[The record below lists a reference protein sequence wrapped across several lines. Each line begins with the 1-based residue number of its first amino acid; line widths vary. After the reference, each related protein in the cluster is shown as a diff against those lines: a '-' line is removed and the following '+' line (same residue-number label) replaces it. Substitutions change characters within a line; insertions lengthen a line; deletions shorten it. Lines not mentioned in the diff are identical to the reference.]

1 MNIKNWKVN
10 KRFVALALAG
20 TISFSLVGCGSS
32 KKLEGE
38 IASLQSEVASLKDD
52 VDSLKG
58 QSPDSSTISS
68 ENQAVT
74 TAPEESID
82 VEAVTT
88 SPKES
93 IDVESVT
100 TSLEETAGVEPAQ
113 EKAEQ
118 SDKTAEDY
126 KGIYIE
132 VDKPYYSSKYN
143 YFGGDDDGY
152 LRNVSLNGNIGV
164 IDVSSRKT
172 VISPSYK
179 SVELDDNCFIVTQND
194 DKKRLVFIN
203 KKNGQLDVEGNMS
216 DTYDEIGK
224 KYYSSKYKY
233 RDDDYDGYLRNV
245 SLDGKVGVIDATT
258 GRIVISLNYK
268 AVELKYDHFIVTQND
283 DKKRLVFINWKT
295 GQLDVEGN
303 MSDAYDT
310 IGDVYYNRR
319 YKKNSDTDG
328 YVRDV
333 TNGEKKGLIAAAD
346 GKVLIPTLYTDIG
359 EEYYNSNYWCY
370 ADDDDDGYLRNV
382 SIGDKNG
389 IIDASDFSVVIPA
402 EYSDIQFESRDVV
415 VTDTEGLKKTLTYG
429 SLKK

>member
-100 TSLEETAGVEPAQ
+100 TSLEETAGVETAQ

-179 SVELDDNCFIVTQND
+179 SVELDGNC
-194 DKKRLVFIN
+194 
-203 KKNGQLDVEGNMS
+203 
-216 DTYDEIGK
+216 
-224 KYYSSKYKY
+224 
-233 RDDDYDGYLRNV
+233 
-245 SLDGKVGVIDATT
+245 
-258 GRIVISLNYK
+258 
-268 AVELKYDHFIVTQND
+268 FIVTQND